1 MNIRVI
7 RFAEVIANLAECEI
21 EVGSLAQATTYL
33 NMIRSRP
40 SVAMP
45 ALPTAKYLMDTKA
58 HAFATLQHEKMVEF
72 AGEQLRNKDILR
84 WRKNGKFTD
93 YGIAEPISYF
103 QANKYELLPIPQVE
117 FSTNSK
123 LTNSDQNPGY

>member
-1 MNIRVI
+1 LL
-7 RFAEVIANLAECEI
+7 NLAECEI

-40 SVAMP
+40 VLQCRRCLLQNTLWTQKLTRLLS
-45 ALPTAKYLMDTKA
+45 
-58 HAFATLQHEKMVEF
+58 LQHEKMVEF

-84 WRKNGKFTD
+84 WRKNGKFAA
-93 YGIAEPISYF
+93 YGISEPISYF

-117 FSTNSK
+117 FSTNAK
-123 LTNSDQNPGY
+123 LASSDQNPGY